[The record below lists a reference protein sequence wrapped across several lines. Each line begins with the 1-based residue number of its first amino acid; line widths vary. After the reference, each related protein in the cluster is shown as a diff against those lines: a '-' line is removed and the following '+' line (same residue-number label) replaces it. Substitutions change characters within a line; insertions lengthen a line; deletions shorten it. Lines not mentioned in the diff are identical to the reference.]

1 MDFGKLV
8 ASLLDK
14 DENERRAEKLE
25 KAMRAKT
32 EFYMHESQR
41 RLHDKSDEE
50 IRQLSR
56 RGEQGGLKDYQRE
69 IVAREVKRR
78 KLK

>member
-8 ASLLDK
+8 MSLLDRE
-14 DENERRAEKLE
+14 ENERRAEKIE
-25 KAMRAKT
+25 KVVGAKT
-32 EFYMHESQR
+32 EHYMRESQKKLR
-41 RLHDKSDEE
+41 NKSDEE

-69 IVAREVKRR
+69 IVDREAKRR